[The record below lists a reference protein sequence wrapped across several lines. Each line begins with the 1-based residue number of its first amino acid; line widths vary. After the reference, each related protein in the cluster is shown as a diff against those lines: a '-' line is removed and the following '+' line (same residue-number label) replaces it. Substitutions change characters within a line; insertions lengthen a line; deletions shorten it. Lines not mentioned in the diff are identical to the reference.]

1 VLTGFSVSEVAKE
14 MGLDKSVISR
24 WKSKI
29 PAGELQR
36 VATKKSEETDDAVF
50 DCVKGNLESLTA
62 QAETAGEPEYVSKQ
76 SARDL
81 AMLHGVMFDKAFRL
95 LEIATPCRMLERL
108 RQVR

>member
-1 VLTGFSVSEVAKE
+1 
-14 MGLDKSVISR
+14 
-24 WKSKI
+24 
-29 PAGELQR
+29 LQR

>member
-1 VLTGFSVSEVAKE
+1 MRYRDMKNTQHRFAHTQ
-14 MGLDKSVISR
+14 
-24 WKSKI
+24 
-29 PAGELQR
+29 AGNPRFRRELQR

-50 DCVKGNLESLTA
+50 DCVKSNLESLTA